1 LELGYKIIYLLS
13 LLAAVLA
20 SFMPASVDGGQGNG
34 EVLMRIQFKIEGGIA
49 YFPGLSQPLTLDSA
63 QLSQND
69 AAELKRL
76 IDQTQFFDLPE
87 QVGTPPRG
95 AADYYIYT
103 VTIEEDGRSHT
114 VRMTDFV
121 QEPKLKELLNLL
133 KRLSRQSKP

>member
-1 LELGYKIIYLLS
+1 
-13 LLAAVLA
+13 
-20 SFMPASVDGGQGNG
+20 
-34 EVLMRIQFKIEGGIA
+34 MRIQFKTEGGIA

-63 QLSQND
+63 QLSQSD

-76 IDQTQFFDLPE
+76 VDQTQFFDLPK

-95 AADYYIYT
+95 AADYYTYT

-133 KRLSRQSKP
+133 KRLSSQSKP